1 MLLVLMVHADFK
13 ALDPP
18 TVGEV
23 ITSPVSSF
31 LRFLSESISIVCVNV
46 FILITGWFGI
56 RPKVSRFSALVFQVM
71 SIGFFIYIVLLSL
84 GKVERWNPV
93 DWIRFMFMRR
103 GLWFVGAYMVLYIIS
118 PVLNAFVSTT
128 SRKTFK
134 DVLIAFF
141 FIQTIC
147 GFYSQYDFFNSG
159 YSPLS
164 FIGLY
169 LLARYIK
176 LYSGGFCTLKKRYD
190 VAIYLCTVL
199 FTSLLAMKFGRAGY
213 DSKALYDYLA
223 PAVIIGSVYFFLF
236 FTKLSFHSRMVN
248 WIATSAFAV
257 YLFHCDPLF
266 FRRYYLLPIKDFYL
280 QDSLPLFILHT
291 SALIISVF
299 FVSILVDKL
308 RAFLWNRSVFIYKQ
322 IGRKAKRSYLTL
334 VIRSYSTT
342 SNRIV
347 YFDRK
352 RKLWRI

>member
-1 MLLVLMVHADFK
+1 
-13 ALDPP
+13 
-18 TVGEV
+18 
-23 ITSPVSSF
+23 
-31 LRFLSESISIVCVNV
+31 
-46 FILITGWFGI
+46 
-56 RPKVSRFSALVFQVM
+56 
-71 SIGFFIYIVLLSL
+71 
-84 GKVERWNPV
+84 
-93 DWIRFMFMRR
+93 
-103 GLWFVGAYMVLYIIS
+103 
-118 PVLNAFVSTT
+118 
-128 SRKTFK
+128 
-134 DVLIAFF
+134 
-141 FIQTIC
+141 
-147 GFYSQYDFFNSG
+147 
-159 YSPLS
+159 
-164 FIGLY
+164 
-169 LLARYIK
+169 
-176 LYSGGFCTLKKRYD
+176 
-190 VAIYLCTVL
+190 
-199 FTSLLAMKFGRAGY
+199 MKFGRAGY
-213 DSKALYDYLA
+213 DSKALSDYLA

-291 SALIISVF
+291 GALIISVF